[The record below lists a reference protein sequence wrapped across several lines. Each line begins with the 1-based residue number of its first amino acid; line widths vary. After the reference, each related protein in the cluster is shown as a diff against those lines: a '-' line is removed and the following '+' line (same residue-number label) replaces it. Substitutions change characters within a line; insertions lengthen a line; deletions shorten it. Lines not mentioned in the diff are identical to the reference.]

1 MSKCKKITPLK
12 DNRVTIRLSDTQ
24 VKVIDSVADTFSV
37 SRSEVLRMI
46 IDKYI
51 ANMRG

>member
-24 VKVIDSVADTFSV
+24 VRFIDSVSNTFNV

-51 ANMRG
+51 SNLRG